1 MLFYNLIVASRGSL
15 FCCSRVHWQE
25 VMRKM
30 RNETLSEE
38 VGSVL
43 FCFDLGA
50 VCLIFVSYIEQDEHG
65 YL

>member
-1 MLFYNLIVASRGSL
+1 
-15 FCCSRVHWQE
+15 
-25 VMRKM
+25 MRD
-30 RNETLSEE
+30 ETLSEE

-50 VCLIFVSYIEQDEHG
+50 VCLIFVSYIGQDEHG